1 MYLHLGQDTVVR
13 FADIIGVFDVE
24 TASVGKITRHFL
36 ANAER
41 QLCVTDI
48 SNDLPKSFVVCVD
61 NTDAVRVYLSQI
73 SSSTL
78 KKRMGYLDDIANAAP

>member
-1 MYLHLGQDTVVR
+1 M
-13 FADIIGVFDVE
+13 
-24 TASVGKITRHFL
+24 
-36 ANAER
+36 
-41 QLCVTDI
+41 TDI